1 MANFYEK
8 LFAVD
13 TAKGNGWL
21 GLGRT
26 IKIKKCAS
34 DHTEIKLVV
43 FSHEAMVEIMQL
55 LDADQDHNLFT
66 IDMGAGCVYQL
77 VTSTNVDYWVVSC
90 KPLSHRLQVG
100 SSELTTYDN
109 NKWAWEWKLFEV
121 DAS

>member
-66 IDMGAGCVYQL
+66 IDMGAGCMYQF
-77 VTSTNVDYWVVSC
+77 VTKGNGWLVSC
-90 KPLSHRLQVG
+90 RQLSHRLQIS
-100 SSELTTYDN
+100 SSELTTYAN